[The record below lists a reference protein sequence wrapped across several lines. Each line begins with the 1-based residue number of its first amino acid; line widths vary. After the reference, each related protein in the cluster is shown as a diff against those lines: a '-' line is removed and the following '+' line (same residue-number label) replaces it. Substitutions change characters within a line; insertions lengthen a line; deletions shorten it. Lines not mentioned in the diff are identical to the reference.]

1 MSKLFNDVV
10 LKLATGNVNGGLK
23 KSDLQDK
30 KLQLIFSAVDTGE
43 GKEQKGKGDT
53 ILTDEEMKTFLD
65 SIKKFAGKNDKLSK
79 KEAKKLLKEYG
90 LNDKVSVKDLKEFI
104 DVVLKQGGNVASCK
118 LDGDD
123 IIITYKENQAGQKTE
138 TLHKNKSYEIKQN
151 TSDSSVTE
159 LRDEKNNL
167 LQKKTVQNVNGNKIT
182 ETIKYAFDAEGSPIL
197 EEGTPVID
205 EKVQEQSE
213 KGLKITTKYADGKPQ
228 TIIEEQGTNEKQYQY
243 YGQDAYIQKEVK
255 NKGLPDEE
263 TTVYNRANDGS
274 LLSTTTDNKDKKIFV
289 QYDENDIIQEITL
302 KNENGK
308 LTPNVETNK
317 YNNEKYLLTQK
328 KVVDGKEYSLSYD
341 GKGNTKIIVQNGE
354 SIKAIAEKFSIDEEK
369 LRKLNSAEN
378 KKYFNVGA
386 EILLPGEFSA
396 DDERLI
402 NRKSSEDALKEYK
415 ATVRQQKTVV
425 KTTRGPKRDDWQKE
439 GNWVYTQITFAKGIS
454 AEDIAK
460 TLYNYEGIKNP
471 SEQDVKRRAAA
482 IENAYKEHFTD
493 GKMNKKIKL
502 NYRISAHDAEGKVV
516 ARGQNGYYVVQNE
529 EGKLIYKNYKRKTIT
544 EMEFLKR
551 CPNITAQLNEV
562 KANNQSEIKT
572 INSKE
577 YGVIGKRADGRYL
590 VVDKD
595 GNKKVMSQDGK
606 ILKDSYVEALKQST
620 QTEPD
625 EYGRK
630 TVKTSDGK
638 EYIFA
643 ADGKSLD
650 KGYVEASNLYKKL
663 YTKHNRGKALDS
675 YVSVHDNR
683 VYKIRDSYGKLWY
696 FDDRGKALTGD
707 EYANAV
713 REEKDAIIKDIKV
726 DVSKNETVKVYT
738 ADEKLNDTFNNDDAP
753 RNIDKKVQEY
763 FDEANKVLADAAS
776 GAKIEKTWTID
787 GGKVLKLSDG
797 KRIAVYYNDKGEITQ
812 IDVSFVPEKNYVT
825 DQGSHDY
832 NEVVYRKDYSW
843 ANLAHKANE
852 LNYTITAGYDFEKI
866 KNIVKSIFRK
876 QSEN

>member
-1 MSKLFNDVV
+1 M
-10 LKLATGNVNGGLK
+10 
-23 KSDLQDK
+23 
-30 KLQLIFSAVDTGE
+30 
-43 GKEQKGKGDT
+43 
-53 ILTDEEMKTFLD
+53 
-65 SIKKFAGKNDKLSK
+65 
-79 KEAKKLLKEYG
+79 
-90 LNDKVSVKDLKEFI
+90 
-104 DVVLKQGGNVASCK
+104 
-118 LDGDD
+118 
-123 IIITYKENQAGQKTE
+123 
-138 TLHKNKSYEIKQN
+138 
-151 TSDSSVTE
+151 
-159 LRDEKNNL
+159 
-167 LQKKTVQNVNGNKIT
+167 QNVNGNTIT

-205 EKVQEQSE
+205 EEVQEQSE

-243 YGQDAYIQKEVK
+243 YGQNAYIQKEVK
-255 NKGLPDEE
+255 NKGLPNEE
-263 TTVYNRANDGS
+263 TTVYCYADNGS

-289 QYDENDIIQEITL
+289 QYDENGGKTEVIT
-302 KNENGK
+302 
-308 LTPNVETNK
+308 
-317 YNNEKYLLTQK
+317 EKDAEGNLTQNVTTNTLNADDENLSQTK
-328 KVVDGKEYSLSYD
+328 TVNGETCRVDYD

-354 SIKAIAEKFSIDEEK
+354 SPAAIAKKFGVNVAD
-369 LRKLNSAEN
+369 LLAVN
-378 KKYFNVGA
+378 KEAVKGKAPNQYFLVGA
-386 EILLPGEFSA
+386 EIKIPKELSA

-402 NRKSSEDALKEYK
+402 NRKSSEDALKDYK

-425 KTTRGPKRDDWQKE
+425 KTTRGPKSDDWEKE

-460 TLYNYEGIKNP
+460 TLYNYEGIKKP
-471 SEQDVKRRAAA
+471 SDADVQKRADA
-482 IENAYKEHFTD
+482 IMNEYKNYFTD
-493 GKMNKKIKL
+493 GKMNKKVKL
-502 NYRISAHDAEGKVV
+502 NYKISAHDAQGKVV
-516 ARGQNGYYVVQNE
+516 ARGQNGYYVVQDE
-529 EGKLIYKNYKRKTIT
+529 EGKLIYKNYKRETIT

-562 KANNQSEIKT
+562 KGNNRIKIKT
-572 INSKE
+572 INNKE

-606 ILKDSYVEALKQST
+606 ILKDSYVEALEQST

-663 YTKHNRGKALDS
+663 YTKPDRGKALDS

-713 REEKDAIIKDIKV
+713 KKEKEAIIKNIKV
-726 DVSKNETVKVYT
+726 DVSDNETVNIYQTDENLTNSYKDT
-738 ADEKLNDTFNNDDAP
+738 ATNNIPAD
-753 RNIDKKVQEY
+753 NVQKY
-763 FDEANKVLADAAS
+763 FDNANNVLADAAS
-776 GAKIEKTWTID
+776 GAKTADTWSFD
-787 GGKVLKLSDG
+787 GGKCLKLSDG
-797 KRIAVYYNDKGEITQ
+797 KWIEVHYDDKGEINE
-812 IDVSFVPEKNYVT
+812 ILVSFERKE
-825 DQGSHDY
+825 DY
-832 NEVVYRKDYSW
+832 ESSDNKYYDGNEVSYTKDFSVAY
-843 ANLAHKANE
+843 LAHKEGE
-852 LNYTITAGYDFEKI
+852 LNYEITAGYNFESI
-866 KNIVKSIFRK
+866 KNIVESIFRK